1 MTQQFLEGTPLEIC
15 GRGSVLNIPLWYF
28 LERRA
33 NHAVEQ
39 GRITT
44 RNRQRSA
51 IERTRRVKRNNSE
64 EV

>member
-39 GRITT
+39 GRDHDSKIGNVL
-44 RNRQRSA
+44 RLSILA
-51 IERTRRVKRNNSE
+51 A
-64 EV
+64 